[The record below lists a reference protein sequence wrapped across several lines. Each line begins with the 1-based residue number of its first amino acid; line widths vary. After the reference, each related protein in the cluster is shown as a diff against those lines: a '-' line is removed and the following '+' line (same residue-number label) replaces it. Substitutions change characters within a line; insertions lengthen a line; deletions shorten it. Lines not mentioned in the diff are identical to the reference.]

1 MITIGLLAAGCF
13 GGSQVNEEVTAP
25 LRSPHPTFTP
35 TLTDAPDLFDV
46 QEAACVSGACP
57 AGQACGSDNMCYRPA
72 LEKIQL
78 GFTGSQRT
86 SDQLVNIKDLF
97 TTWLP

>member
-1 MITIGLLAAGCF
+1 
-13 GGSQVNEEVTAP
+13 
-25 LRSPHPTFTP
+25 
-35 TLTDAPDLFDV
+35 
-46 QEAACVSGACP
+46 
-57 AGQACGSDNMCYRPA
+57 MCYRPA

-86 SDQLVNIKDLF
+86 SDQQVDIKDLF

>member
-1 MITIGLLAAGCF
+1 M
-13 GGSQVNEEVTAP
+13 
-25 LRSPHPTFTP
+25 
-35 TLTDAPDLFDV
+35 

-86 SDQLVNIKDLF
+86 SDQLVNITDLF